1 MKRKVS
7 IAVSAMILAV
17 QLGSPAVGQ
26 QSASLEQLSTI
37 ATLLNSNDVGGLR
50 AYLETNPELLE
61 GDSELAAL
69 LRRFLAASA
78 EVTTYL
84 AFEEDL
90 SEVFDR
96 ILADSPVEEGS
107 DPGDDP
113 APPGGGQDPGGE
125 EPGPDPGEDPDGE
138 DSGPDPGEDPD
149 GEDPGPDP
157 GEEPGEPNY

>member
-1 MKRKVS
+1 MERGGALKSGDEMKRKVS

-37 ATLLNSNDVGGLR
+37 ATLLNANDVGGLR
-50 AYLETNPELLE
+50 AYLEANPELLE

-84 AFEEDL
+84 AFDEDL

-96 ILADSPVEEGS
+96 ILAENPVEEGS

-125 EPGPDPGEDPDGE
+125 D
-138 DSGPDPGEDPD
+138 PDPGEDPD

-157 GEEPGEPNY
+157 GEDPGEPNY

>member
-113 APPGGGQDPGGE
+113 APPGQDPGGE

-138 DSGPDPGEDPD
+138 NPGPDPGEDP
-149 GEDPGPDP
+149 
-157 GEEPGEPNY
+157 GEPNY